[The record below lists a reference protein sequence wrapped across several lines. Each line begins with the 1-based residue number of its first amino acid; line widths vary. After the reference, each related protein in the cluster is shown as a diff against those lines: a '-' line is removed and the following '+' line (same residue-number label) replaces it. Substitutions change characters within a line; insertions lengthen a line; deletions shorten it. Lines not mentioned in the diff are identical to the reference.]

1 MQKSINTMSTQTQR
15 DFTFDAKIFASFTVK
30 AGSEV
35 EARNKL
41 TELLDGGTI
50 MVGEATG
57 IQLFAVAG
65 LDGELDLMDE

>member
-1 MQKSINTMSTQTQR
+1 MQRTINTMSTQTQR
-15 DFTFDAKIFASFTVK
+15 DFTFDAKFFASFTVK

-50 MVGEATG
+50 MVGEASG
-57 IQLFAVAG
+57 IQLSAVAG